1 MTEPAGNKRNTGK
14 QDNDAHLEEP
24 RDLTRGAARA
34 RRAGYVTLHLAVA
47 VAAWVLLVD
56 PSPAYE
62 RAVLP
67 FFWALAVFVFATSVI
82 ALFSVFISGHQER
95 NPWLKGPPGAGPL
108 HAGHFVHLALWTAL
122 IAGGQLLL
130 VSAFVLSLLMGV
142 ALHVEAIYCRR
153 DQQGR
158 WIDPLS
164 RSVHRLMRGLIY
176 AVYVCVGTP
185 LALIAHG
192 VERLEMR
199 WTARLLRKSLGNDGE
214 FIYFLYSEAHQ
225 RDHFLGEDGL
235 LDGVPVPVVARTWR
249 DDVTPAREAMGWVK
263 FHATAEGRLLHAC
276 KITRLRENLPFI
288 AIVPPKGRVQIFK
301 ISQPYRARR
310 RDKGAALAEAE
321 AEIRA
326 AIEAAFGKAGEAG
339 WC

>member
-1 MTEPAGNKRNTGK
+1 
-14 QDNDAHLEEP
+14 
-24 RDLTRGAARA
+24 
-34 RRAGYVTLHLAVA
+34 LHLAVA

-62 RAVLP
+62 RAFLP
-67 FFWALAVFVFATSVI
+67 LFWALAVFVLGTAVI
-82 ALFSVFISGHQER
+82 SLFSVFFGGQGER
-95 NPWLKGPPGAGPL
+95 NPWLKGPLGSGPL

-130 VSAFVLSLLMGV
+130 ALVFVVSLLVGI

-158 WIDPLS
+158 WVDPLS
-164 RSVHRLMRGLIY
+164 RSVHRLMRGLVY

-199 WTARLLRKSLGNDGE
+199 WTARLLRKSFGHDGE

-249 DDVTPAREAMGWVK
+249 DDVTPARAAMGWFK

-276 KITRLRENLPFI
+276 KITSLRKNLPFI
-288 AIVPPKGRVQIFK
+288 AIVPPKGRLRVFK
-301 ISQPYRARR
+301 ISPAYRARR
-310 RDKGAALAEAE
+310 RDKGAGLAGAE
-321 AEIRA
+321 AEIRVA
-326 AIEAAFGKAGEAG
+326 MEAVFGLSVGEAKP
-339 WC
+339 C